1 MLSKL
6 IALSLIAVNP
16 TPLPSKVADERWAE
30 LGSIRGIEAPKI
42 NEVIVDE
49 WGLTINDF
57 KWIEDEWFQH
67 GDKAYELNLDLE
79 RLSKTFWERYY

>member
-30 LGSIRGIEAPKI
+30 LGSIHGIEAPDI
-42 NEVIVDE
+42 NEAIVDQ
-49 WGLTINDF
+49 WPGLTINDF

-67 GDKAYELNLDLE
+67 DDKAYELNLE
-79 RLSKTFWERYY
+79 YSFTTFWERYY